1 MNITGDQNLTVRAAL
16 DASLDVIDASA
27 FTGQLSIVTA
37 NDTTTPDATVSGV
50 DVADLTLTSG
60 SGNDTLNVSANAADN
75 EISVSSG
82 AGDDTVTVGQV
93 LSNSSSTSAGDVVSG
108 GAGDD
113 TLAGDVDLFDAGTAG
128 FTGTTTLTGVSG
140 FETLSLSG
148 FGAEANTVNVANI
161 SSDLNTVAI
170 TSATGGA
177 TTINFAAGSS
187 TVEIGGAAA
196 ILDDDTLTV
205 DAAGSATDDALT
217 ISNTNAATGT
227 AQIGANDTNIT
238 TTDYETVTINT
249 GSYNTATAQLSML

>member
-1 MNITGDQNLTVRAAL
+1 M
-16 DASLDVIDASA
+16 
-27 FTGQLSIVTA
+27 
-37 NDTTTPDATVSGV
+37 
-50 DVADLTLTSG
+50 
-60 SGNDTLNVSANAADN
+60 
-75 EISVSSG
+75 
-82 AGDDTVTVGQV
+82 
-93 LSNSSSTSAGDVVSG
+93 
-108 GAGDD
+108 
-113 TLAGDVDLFDAGTAG
+113 
-128 FTGTTTLTGVSG
+128 TGVSG

-148 FGAEANTVNVANI
+148 FAAEANIVNVANI

-249 GSYNTATAQLSML
+249 GSYNTATAQLVNAVNIGAANALVLTGSNGLTTTATTGILLPQQSTLLI